1 MIKKILTM
9 LLLLAM
15 VITLLP
21 MPETKAVAAAQ
32 DTANS
37 DVRIMS
43 ANVLAE
49 FASWSGGTAPEATST
64 RVVKLEK
71 MLNENNPMV
80 VGTQEMSPTWYTA
93 FKKLDSTKWG
103 WLEES
108 DVAGYSYYNYVPN
121 KGLALNSVLYRK
133 DLLTLN
139 AHGVEAYTSRSN
151 GQCIVWAV
159 FTIQSTGKQFCF
171 ISTHWTPGS
180 DKANERLAQAE
191 QLATKVNSLRNTYG
205 NTVICTGDFNCNDQS
220 QEFRKFLV
228 CSGSLD
234 SRGAA
239 TTRGDHLNKIDHI
252 TATMDASFSYHTICY
267 EANNAYAISDHPFVV
282 ADVKLSSAL
291 FFDFTDNTD
300 SRAHYK
306 QQNYRY
312 NAYDYHEKY
321 WVYDTHLVSART
333 IDKTSGALTLTAT
346 SKGNPY
352 VVASTENTTD
362 PTKTYG
368 LSFNPKGSDIARV
381 RFKLSGSSLMDSSV
395 SPSVTVGVT
404 NRSTGKWVTNKKTY
418 TFDKATSGYVNVDI
432 SLTDSGIRSLSQV
445 DSLRVTFDNIQ
456 NGTVTIDYI
465 YIGKTKTTAISQSL
479 FFDYSNTSADQT
491 RYGGVAYGKYQ
502 FDKASNGYWA
512 TMETSTTSNTV
523 YSDYTI
529 NNTAG
534 TLSVKVAQGV
544 AYNSGNGKYGPWLT
558 TTKTYGT
565 YPGRTASAQHPL
577 AYSPKKAKFVQVAF
591 KTQDC
596 VLAEGNNPQ
605 IVVVYDYDTGDGTTA
620 RGDYTMI
627 GDYTLSNGTYTIV
640 TIPVS
645 DQFKSASKITT
656 FGLRFWNIKGTTSSA
671 KVEIDY
677 IFVGMEEALPTKHV
691 YDHKTTAA
699 TCTAQGYTTHTCRT
713 CKYSYKD
720 TYVSA
725 KGHDYKYEITKI
737 PSIVVSGELTGT
749 CRNCSG
755 KVTVEMPMLNTTD
768 YTKTVVTAATCTAN
782 GTDKYTW
789 NVTEYG
795 TFAINTNSPALGHYY
810 VGVYTDPTCTTQ
822 GYITYTCSHCKD
834 SYTGVYTDPTDHS
847 YDEGLITTQP
857 TCTEPGVKTYTCT
870 GCGTTKTETVPA
882 TGHVE
887 LELAG
892 SAPTCT
898 TAGKTA
904 GSYCFDCGEILV
916 AQEVIPAAGHA
927 YVYSA
932 KNSESHIVNCKNC
945 TWKEEIAH
953 SFEDGLCICGE
964 RESKEPVLQASWKM
978 GHTLNL
984 ASDISVNFAVSKT
997 LLTGFDMDTVYILS
1011 EVDIYEGNSKTG
1023 TKVVKILPVEQ
1034 GNYYYFTL
1042 TGLTAI
1048 HMNDSARSVLYGTKE
1063 GQVYYSAVD
1072 EYSIAT
1078 YAYSQMNKA
1087 SVPESLKILCAD
1099 LLRYGSAAQAYKG
1112 YRTDSLADSAMTD
1125 GQKAYLSDIDAVTFG
1140 NTNRVL
1146 NDLENATI
1154 TWAGKALNLESKVE
1168 MKFVFDPKNY
1178 DGDLSDLTLKVSYS
1192 DVNGET
1198 KTLVLRNA
1206 ELYNTTRNLYAFT
1219 LDALLAAELRA
1230 VVSAQVYEGNTPVSC
1245 TLEYSPDTYGN
1256 NKTGNLGQLCKAL
1269 FAYSDSA
1276 KAYFVGK

>member
-1 MIKKILTM
+1 M
-9 LLLLAM
+9 LLLM
-15 VITLLP
+15 VMVLTLLP

-121 KGLALNSVLYRK
+121 KGLALNSALYRK

-159 FTIQSTGKQFCF
+159 FTIQSSGKQFCF

-267 EANNAYAISDHPFVV
+267 EANNAYAISDHPFAV

-321 WVYDTHLVSART
+321 WVYDTNFVSARAINKSAGT
-333 IDKTSGALTLTAT
+333 LTLTAT
-346 SKGNPY
+346 STGNPY

-362 PTKTYG
+362 PAKAYG
-368 LSFNPKGSDIARV
+368 LSFNPKSSDIVRV
-381 RFKLSGSSLMDSSV
+381 RFKLSGSSLIDSSV

-404 NRSTGKWVTNKKTY
+404 NRSTGKWATNKKTY
-418 TFDKATSGYVNVDI
+418 SLDKATSGYVNLDI

-445 DSLRVTFDNIQ
+445 DSLRVTFDNIK

-465 YIGKTKTTAISQSL
+465 YMGKTKTTAISQSL

-491 RYGGVAYGKYQ
+491 RYGGTAYGGYQ

-512 TMETSTTSNTV
+512 TMETSTTSSTV

-720 TYVSA
+720 AYVGA
-725 KGHDYKYEITKI
+725 KGHDYKYEMTSI
-737 PSIVVSGELTGT
+737 PNTVVAGKLTGT

-755 KVTVEMPMLNTTD
+755 TVTVDMPMLNTTD
-768 YTKTVVTAATCTAN
+768 YTKTVVTPATCTAN

-795 TFAINTNSPALGHYY
+795 TFAINTNSSKLGHYY
-810 VGVYTDPTCTTQ
+810 VGVYTDPTCTEQ
-822 GYITYTCSHCKD
+822 GYITYTCSRCED
-834 SYTGVYTDPTDHS
+834 RYTGVYTDPTGHTPVYTDKDEECHIVSCEKCDASTEEPHS
-847 YDEGLITTQP
+847 YVN
-857 TCTEPGVKTYTCT
+857 GVCACERK
-870 GCGTTKTETVPA
+870 
-882 TGHVE
+882 
-887 LELAG
+887 
-892 SAPTCT
+892 
-898 TAGKTA
+898 
-904 GSYCFDCGEILV
+904 
-916 AQEVIPAAGHA
+916 EVL
-927 YVYSA
+927 
-932 KNSESHIVNCKNC
+932 
-945 TWKEEIAH
+945 
-953 SFEDGLCICGE
+953 D
-964 RESKEPVLQASWKM
+964 PVLDTELKM

-984 ASDISVNFAVSKT
+984 ASDISVNLAVSKAQ
-997 LLTGFDMDTVYILS
+997 LSGFDMDTVYVLAEI
-1011 EVDIYEGNSKTG
+1011 DAYEGSTLTG
-1023 TKVVKILPVEQ
+1023 TKFVKILPKEQ

-1042 TGLTAI
+1042 TGLTAVN
-1048 HMNDSARSVLYGTKE
+1048 MNDTIRSVLYGTKD
-1063 GQVYYSAVD
+1063 GQPYYSNTD

-1078 YAYSQMNKA
+1078 YAYSQLNKA
-1087 SVPESLKILCAD
+1087 AIPETLKTLCAD
-1099 LLRYGSAAQAYKG
+1099 LLRYGATAQIYKE
-1112 YRTDSLADSAMTD
+1112 YRTDALADALMT
-1125 GQKAYLSDIDAVTFG
+1125 QVHREYLSDGENVAFG
-1140 NTNRVL
+1140 NTNAVL
-1146 NDLENATI
+1146 NDLDNAPI
-1154 TWAGKALNLESKVE
+1154 TWAGKSLNLESKVAL
-1168 MKFVFDPKNY
+1168 KFIFSAGAYADN
-1178 DGDLSDLTLKVSYS
+1178 LSSLNLHVSYK
-1192 DVNGET
+1192 DAKGAD
-1198 KTLVLRNA
+1198 KTVVLTNS
-1206 ELYNTTRNLYAFT
+1206 EVYNQSRGYYAFT
-1219 LDALLAAELRA
+1219 LDTLLAAELRS
-1230 VVSAQVYEGNTPVSC
+1230 VISVQIYEGNTPVSA
-1245 TLEYSPDTYGN
+1245 TLQYSADTYGN
-1256 NKTGNLGQLCKAL
+1256 NKTGTLLTLCKAL

-1276 KAYFVGK
+1276 KAYFAE